1 MNKQIKNITLSAFFL
16 ALGLVLPFVTGQI
29 PEIGT
34 MLLPMHIPVLL
45 CGFICGKEYGLLIGL
60 ILPLLRHAL
69 FSMPPINVAITMTF
83 ELAAYG
89 FFSGLIYNRLSKNL
103 LNTYVALISSMF
115 IGRLVLSIAEII
127 LYSINGTS
135 FVFTAF
141 ISSAFI
147 SGIPGIILQLIL
159 IPFIIRMIEKKHA

>member
-89 FFSGLIYNRLSKNL
+89 FFSGSIYNRLSKNL
-103 LNTYVALISSMF
+103 LNTYVALISSML
-115 IGRLVLSIAEII
+115 IGRLVLSIVEII